1 MNDLITFNNPKFG
14 EVRTVEQNGE
24 PWFVGKDVAVI
35 LGYTNPSKALTD
47 HVDDEDKLNNETLS
61 SLGQRG
67 GWLINES
74 GLYSL
79 IQAANSQSV
88 QALGN
93 I

>member
-1 MNDLITFNNPKFG
+1 M
-14 EVRTVEQNGE
+14 EVNGE

-35 LGYTNPSKALTD
+35 LGYTNPSKALAD
-47 HVDDEDKLNNETLS
+47 RVDEEDKLNNGALL

-79 IQAANSQSV
+79 ILS
-88 QALGN
+88 
-93 I
+93 